1 MALSNRDRLG
11 KALDQLRD
19 GLLPYISRQLYDNL
33 GSNWQDRLDPR
44 NSNLHDVAVLINL
57 FIDHWQAVFRKP
69 LSQSDRAYVSELK
82 EARNKWA
89 HSEPLS
95 SDDVDRYLDTA
106 VRLCRN
112 INASE
117 QADAIR
123 AMREE
128 LQQQVFADRA
138 RNRTRYQA
146 SIENQIQPGLIPWR
160 EVITPHPDVINGRYQ
175 QAEFAADLDLVHRGI
190 GSPEYTDPIEFFRRT
205 FITEGLKDLLRIALQ
220 RFNGLGGEPVIELQT
235 NFGGGK
241 THSMLSTY
249 HLGSGV
255 PLADLPG
262 LDQLCSELDIHKLPC
277 VSRAVL
283 VGTAFNPSKVDHKP
297 DGTEVHTLWGELAW
311 QLGGPQAYAQ
321 IAESDRSQVPP
332 GARALAALF
341 ETHGPCLILLDE
353 WVAYARNLV
362 SPRESLPAGTFDAQ
376 LSFAQQ
382 LTEATK
388 QVSNALL
395 LISVPQSR
403 NEIGGSDGETAC
415 DGLKNVVTRLAYQWR
430 PATGTESFEIV
441 RRRLFEPIT
450 TRDGGANRDAVVR
463 AFTEQYAAN
472 KADFPSEV
480 RESGYRD
487 LLTSAYPIHPELFNR
502 LYEEWSTLDRFQRT
516 RGVLRLLALTIEGL
530 WNGNSRDLLIMPS
543 SMPIDDN
550 DVRNELVRF
559 LDNQWEPIIA
569 TDVDGAQ
576 SVPTQL
582 DRENPNFGRV
592 SACKRVA
599 RSLYMGTAPGANRER
614 KGINDQRVKL
624 ACVMPGEPIAV
635 FGDALRRLGDRGR
648 YIQQDGDRYWI
659 DTSPNLNRTAEDYR
673 ESYLRQREE
682 LLVEANQLLSKE
694 ASRRGLFDG
703 VHAAQLDTSGI
714 PDEPSTRLVLLAAQY
729 SHKRGQGESSKA
741 LEWCR
746 SCLQSKGNSP
756 RQYANTLVFLAP
768 DKDNLENLFQA
779 LADRRAWQKVIDEK
793 KLLNLTE
800 NQKEQAIAKIEQ
812 ATTAIAARI
821 PETWCHLLVPYQSEP
836 GPHGP
841 AWDERRLVGGK
852 GSLAERAAE
861 KCSQEDLLAEQ
872 LGARAIRDKLNAFL
886 WRERPHVEVR
896 ELVDW
901 CRKYLFL
908 PRISSDQVILNA
920 LLNPQAAMSGES
932 TFHLADRLEAG
943 SSEDSPGRYS
953 GLRHQ
958 SSSSTHPPSFNSL
971 IVKDE
976 VALAQIEAD
985 RARPVDPPPTDTGTG
1000 GGGGA
1005 APRLDTGTSNLN
1017 ATDGTGRPGTGINPP
1032 PPPPPLPPKPQ
1043 LPTRYV
1049 ASVKLDP
1056 TRGCLQMSAFVEEVM
1071 SHLQA
1076 LPGAQIEMTLEV
1088 QVNAPGGI
1096 DESTARIVLEN
1107 SAALKVDQPGLY

>member
-19 GLLPYISRQLYDNL
+19 GLLPYISRQLYDNI
-33 GSNWQDRLDPR
+33 GPGWQDRLPPQA
-44 NSNLHDVAVLINL
+44 NNLQDVSVLLGL
-57 FIDHWQAVFRKP
+57 FMEHWQNVFKKP

-95 SDDVDRYLDTA
+95 SDDVDRYIDTA

-123 AMREE
+123 SIREE

-146 SIENQIQPGLIPWR
+146 SIENQIQPGLVPWR

-262 LDQLCSELDIHKLPC
+262 LDQLCSELDIHSVPR

-283 VGTAFNPSKVDHKP
+283 VGTAFNPSKIDRKP

-673 ESYLRQREE
+673 ESYLRQGEE
-682 LLVEANQLLSKE
+682 LLAEANQLLSKE

-703 VHAAQLDTSGI
+703 VHAAQLDSSGI
-714 PDEPSTRLVLLAAQY
+714 PDEPATRLVLLAAQY
-729 SHKRGQGESSKA
+729 SHKRGQGESSPA
-741 LEWCR
+741 LQWC
-746 SCLQSKGNSP
+746 SGCLQSKGNSP
-756 RQYANTLVFLAP
+756 RQYANTLIFLAP
-768 DKDNLENLFQA
+768 DKDNLVNLFQA
-779 LADRRAWQKVIDEK
+779 LADRSAWQKVFDEK

-852 GSLAERAAE
+852 GSLAERSAE

-886 WRERPHVEVR
+886 WRERPHVEAR

-920 LLNPQAAMSGES
+920 LVNPQAALSGES
-932 TFHLADRLEAG
+932 TFHLADGFQAG
-943 SSEDSPGRYS
+943 STEDSPGRYL
-953 GLRHQ
+953 GLSHQ
-958 SSSSTHPPSFNSL
+958 ASPSTQPPRLNSL

-985 RARPVDPPPTDTGTG
+985 RAKPVDPPPSPPDSGDDKSPDKPTTWPSTGDG
-1000 GGGGA
+1000 GRKPG
-1005 APRLDTGTSNLN
+1005 
-1017 ATDGTGRPGTGINPP
+1017 DGVAPP

-1043 LPTRYV
+1043 LPTSYV

-1056 TRGCLQMSAFVEEVM
+1056 TRASLQMSAFVEEVM

-1096 DESTARIVLEN
+1096 DELTARIVLEN
-1107 SAALKVDQPGLY
+1107 SAALKVDKPGLY

>member
-1 MALSNRDRLG
+1 MAISNRDRLG

-33 GSNWQDRLDPR
+33 GSDWQNRLDPK
-44 NSNLHDVAVLINL
+44 SNNLQDVTVLLGL
-57 FIDHWQAVFRKP
+57 FMDHWQTIFKKV

-82 EARNKWA
+82 DARNKWA
-89 HSEPLS
+89 HSAPMA

-123 AMREE
+123 AIREE
-128 LQQQVFADRA
+128 LQQQVFSDRA

-146 SIENQIQPGLIPWR
+146 SIENQIQPGLVPWR
-160 EVITPHPDVINGRYQ
+160 DVITPHPDVINGRYQ

-190 GSPEYTDPIEFFRRT
+190 GSPEYTHPVEFFRRT

-241 THSMLSTY
+241 THSMLGTY
-249 HLGSGV
+249 HLGSGI

-262 LDQLCSELDIHKLPC
+262 LDQLCSELDIHSVPR

-283 VGTAFNPSKVDHKP
+283 VGTAFNPSKTDHKP

-311 QLGGPQAYAQ
+311 QLGGASAYAQ

-341 ETHGPCLILLDE
+341 EAHGPCLILLDE

-450 TRDGGANRDAVVR
+450 TKEGGADRDAVVR
-463 AFTEQYAAN
+463 AFTDQYAAN
-472 KADFPSEV
+472 KADFPAEV

-530 WNGNSRDLLIMPS
+530 WNGNSKDLLIMPS

-559 LDNQWEPIIA
+559 LDNQWEPIISQ
-569 TDVDGAQ
+569 DVDGAQ

-582 DRENPNFGRV
+582 DKENPNFGRV

-673 ESYLRQREE
+673 ESYLRQGEE
-682 LLVEANQLLSKE
+682 LLAEANQLLSKE

-703 VHAAQLDTSGI
+703 IHASQLDTSGI
-714 PDEPSTRLVLLAAQY
+714 PDEPATRLVLLAAQY
-729 SHKRGQGESSKA
+729 SHKRGQNDSPA
-741 LEWCR
+741 RQWAA

-756 RQYANTLVFLAP
+756 RQYANTLIFLAP
-768 DKDNLENLFQA
+768 DKDNLDNLFQA

-793 KLLNLTE
+793 KQLNVTPYQE
-800 NQKEQAIAKIEQ
+800 EVAAGKIKA
-812 ATTAIAARI
+812 ATDAIAARI

-841 AWDERRLVGGK
+841 SWDEPRLSGGK
-852 GSLAERAAE
+852 GSLAERAGE

-872 LGARAIRDKLNAFL
+872 LGARTIRDKLNAFL

-901 CRKYLFL
+901 CRKYLYL
-908 PRISSDQVILNA
+908 PRITSDQVILNA
-920 LLNPQAAMSGES
+920 LINPQASLSGEE
-932 TFHLADRLEAG
+932 TFHLADGFTPA
-943 SSEDSPGRYS
+943 SSDVAAGRYN

-958 SSSSTHPPSFNSL
+958 ASSSTQPASLNTL

-985 RARPVDPPPTDTGTG
+985 RVKPIDPPPDKPGDGDEESTRKPYTIEGTG
-1000 GGGGA
+1000 SSRTGGVA
-1005 APRLDTGTSNLN
+1005 
-1017 ATDGTGRPGTGINPP
+1017 PP
-1032 PPPPPLPPKPQ
+1032 PPPPPPAPPKPQ

-1056 TRGCLQMSAFVEEVM
+1056 TRASLQMSAFMEEVM

-1088 QVNAPGGI
+1088 QVNATGGI
-1096 DESTARIVLEN
+1096 DEQTARIVLEN
-1107 SAALKVDQPGLY
+1107 SAQLKVEKPGLY